1 MPISPLGDMGGA
13 PSGAVGGIWGSAH
26 GLKGRPAKGY
36 YPPPR
41 AAAAAVRREGGWVSP
56 LKFGFAK

>member
-13 PSGAVGGIWGSAH
+13 PSGGRGGDT
-26 GLKGRPAKGY
+26 AKGY
-36 YPPPR
+36 YPPPK
-41 AAAAAVRREGGWVSP
+41 AAAVRREGGWVSP